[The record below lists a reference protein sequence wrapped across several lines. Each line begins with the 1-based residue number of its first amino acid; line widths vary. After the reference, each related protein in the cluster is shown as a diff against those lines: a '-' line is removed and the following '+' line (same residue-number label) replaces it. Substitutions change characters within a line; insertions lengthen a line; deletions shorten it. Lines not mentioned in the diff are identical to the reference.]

1 MGYRG
6 DYNPGAVLYFNFT
19 SLDTSVSPPVPYTLA
34 GGTVSI
40 YKNDSLTQ
48 TTTGVTLSVD
58 HDGITGLNNV
68 KIDTGAD
75 GTYFAASNHFQ
86 AILTAGTVN
95 GVPVAGY
102 VLESFSLQAGM
113 AATLATLATNMTTVL
128 ARFGSITG
136 TGVNTLLGFF
146 KALLSK
152 TASAPSDIGGTFNPA
167 TDSTEA
173 LADNVSGGSLTEADI
188 RHALGMGTANM
199 DIQLVSL
206 QADTDDIQLRLPAA
220 LVSGRMDSS
229 VGAMAANTLTAS
241 ALATDAVT
249 EIQTGLSTLTA
260 AGIRAAIGMSIANM
274 DIQLVALA
282 AQILTVQN
290 ATTNFADVTSVSAAK
305 ANLAQGVRALVDRF
319 FDEHAQSAGEQIIRN
334 DAGTVIATLPVSN
347 VGGTITYS
355 QAT

>member
-19 SLDTSVSPPVPYTLA
+19 SLDTSVSPSVPYTLA
-34 GGTVSI
+34 GGTIKVI
-40 YKNDSLTQ
+40 KDDSA
-48 TTTGVTLSVD
+48 TLSTA
-58 HDGITGLNNV
+58 GITLTTDLNGIVGLNNV
-68 KIDTGAD
+68 KIDTGAN
-75 GTYFAASNHFQ
+75 GTVYSAGSHFQ
-86 AILTAGTVN
+86 ATITAGTVN
-95 GVPVAGY
+95 GFPVAGY
-102 VLESFSLQAGM
+102 VLESFSLQAGV
-113 AATLATLATNMTTVL
+113 AATLATLASNMATVL

-173 LADNVSGGSLTEADI
+173 LADNVSGGSLTQADI
-188 RHALGMGTANM
+188 RDALGLAIPNLDT
-199 DIQLVSL
+199 QLVSL
-206 QADTDDIQLRLPAA
+206 QADTNDIQIRLPAA
-220 LVSGRMDSS
+220 LVNNRMDSS

-249 EIQTGLSTLTA
+249 EIQSGLSTLTA

-319 FDEHAQSAGEQIIRN
+319 FDEHAQSAGAQTIKN

>member
-6 DYNPGAVLYFNFT
+6 DYNPGTVLYINFT
-19 SLDTSVSPPVPYTLA
+19 SLDISVSPAVPFTLS

-40 YKNDSLTQ
+40 YKDDSLSQ
-48 TTTGVTLSVD
+48 TTTGVTLLAD
-58 HDGITGLNNV
+58 HDGLTGLNNV

-75 GTYFAASNHFQ
+75 GTFYAAGHHFQ
-86 AILTAGTVN
+86 AVLTAGTVN
-95 GVPVAGY
+95 GVTVVSY
-102 VLESFSLQAGM
+102 VLESFSLQAGV
-113 AATLATLATNMTTVL
+113 AATLATLASNMATVL

-152 TASAPSDIGGTFNPA
+152 TASTPSDIGGTFNPA

-173 LADNVSGGSLTEADI
+173 LADNVSGGSLTQADI
-188 RHALGMGTANM
+188 RDALGLAIPNLDT
-199 DIQLVSL
+199 QLVSL
-206 QADTDDIQLRLPAA
+206 QADTNDIQIRLPSA
-220 LVSGRMDSS
+220 LVAGRMDSS
-229 VGAMAANTLTAS
+229 TGAMAANTLTAS

-249 EIQTGLSTLTA
+249 EIQSGLSTLNA
-260 AGIRAAIGMSIANM
+260 AAIRAAIGLAIANL
-274 DIQLVALA
+274 DTQLVALA
-282 AQILTVQN
+282 AQITTVQN

-319 FDEHAQSAGEQIIRN
+319 FDEHAQSAGAQTIKN